1 MLSLIYLYPNGW
13 ISINWSATSARFFDN
28 KAENVWLVIL
38 SLLQSIGNPYFSYS
52 EMFVFNKLFSSVNT
66 CLHLSKIYLISNPL
80 SSRYSM
86 FVKKSFE
93 RPFSN
98 SKAISLPTK
107 IFTSFLISSREIE
120 TVCSSVCFFLRY
132 NVSLSLCLIRTVGIS
147 IKSSGVSPL
156 LEAFIVTLLI
166 VSNDEPTTKA
176 NSILP
181 WVSSSNLGYL
191 NPFKQSKTSVIF
203 FISPYLKMDDD
214 IVSGNKSKL

>member
-13 ISINWSATSARFFDN
+13 ISINWSAISARFFDN

-93 RPFSN
+93 RPFNN

-132 NVSLSLCLIRTVGIS
+132 NVS
-147 IKSSGVSPL
+147 
-156 LEAFIVTLLI
+156 
-166 VSNDEPTTKA
+166 
-176 NSILP
+176 
-181 WVSSSNLGYL
+181 
-191 NPFKQSKTSVIF
+191 
-203 FISPYLKMDDD
+203 
-214 IVSGNKSKL
+214 